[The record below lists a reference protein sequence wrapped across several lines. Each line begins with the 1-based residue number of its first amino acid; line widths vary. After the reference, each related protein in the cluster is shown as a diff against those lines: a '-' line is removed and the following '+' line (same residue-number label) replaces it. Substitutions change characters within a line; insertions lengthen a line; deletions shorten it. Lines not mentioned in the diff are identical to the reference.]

1 MVCFVY
7 DSVFFGDSFYISCCF
22 GFVMVRTKGSKNK
35 HGYHLSAKAYNQ
47 RVLAPL
53 KDGKHSAFF
62 NKIVLREKNDP
73 KYGEELAGLKLEFW
87 KRTNNSPALAL
98 LDLASELYAFIEA
111 ERLRHVEKGD
121 GFLSKDVITAT
132 KSLVDIMKELSRVS
146 MVSADKKLEFLQGK
160 NLDDLSFEIDNSEGK
175 KNDDGGGLSD

>member
-1 MVCFVY
+1 MSVCFV
-7 DSVFFGDSFYISCCF
+7 
-22 GFVMVRTKGSKNK
+22 FVMSRHKGQKS
-35 HGYHLSAKAYNQ
+35 GYTMSVKAYNQ
-47 RVLAPL
+47 RVLAGL
-53 KDGKHSAFF
+53 KNGKHSKFF

-111 ERLRHVEKGD
+111 ERLRHVEKGE
-121 GFLSKDVITAT
+121 GFLSKDVLTAT
-132 KSLVDIMKELSRVS
+132 KNLVDIMKELSRVS

-160 NLDDLSFEIDNSEGK
+160 NLDDLSFEVEDSNKNNDEGSK
-175 KNDDGGGLSD
+175 